1 MAPSP
6 CRRLPRLL
14 RQQVAWAALR
24 LPRRYPPGRWHLVP
38 SPTLRARPLYR
49 CPPPARQALPRDNA
63 RGRVVRYPGAQL
75 GAGAGGSG
83 GPLRAPRERAGV
95 TPAAGARAVSEGRG
109 GACRAPPPSPAAG
122 ARRDRVPAR
131 AGDSTSFPG
140 FLREAGQPAGRGH
153 HGRRHRHRPGHM
165 NVCACWARGRFGQVG
180 EVR

>member
-24 LPRRYPPGRWHLVP
+24 LPRRYSPGRWHLVP

-83 GPLRAPRERAGV
+83 GPSRAPRERAGV

-109 GACRAPPPSPAAG
+109 GACPAPPPSPAAG
-122 ARRDRVPAR
+122 ARGTGCLPEQATAPASRVSSVR
-131 AGDSTSFPG
+131 QDSQLVVAITVAVIAPVTLTSM
-140 FLREAGQPAGRGH
+140 PAGL
-153 HGRRHRHRPGHM
+153 
-165 NVCACWARGRFGQVG
+165 G
-180 EVR
+180 EDLGK